1 MAKGKTLKV
10 VFKAD
15 NQRQAM
21 LLPPD
26 INDLVAPNHPV
37 RIVNAVLDKIDITA
51 LVKMYK
57 PGGTSSYHPRM
68 LLKVLIYAYINNVY
82 SSP

>member
-1 MAKGKTLKV
+1 MAKGKTLMV

-26 INDLVAPNHPV
+26 LMI
-37 RIVNAVLDKIDITA
+37 
-51 LVKMYK
+51 
-57 PGGTSSYHPRM
+57 
-68 LLKVLIYAYINNVY
+68 
-82 SSP
+82 